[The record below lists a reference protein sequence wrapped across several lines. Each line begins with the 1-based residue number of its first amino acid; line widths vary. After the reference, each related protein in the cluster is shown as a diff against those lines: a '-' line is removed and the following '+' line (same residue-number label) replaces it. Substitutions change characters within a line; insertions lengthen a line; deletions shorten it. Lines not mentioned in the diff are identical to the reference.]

1 MIKFFRKIR
10 QNLVME
16 NKTGKYFKYAIGEI
30 ILVVI
35 GILIALQI
43 NNWNQDSKTNI
54 KEQALL
60 IALKQELTT
69 NLKEL
74 NTIIEVNRK
83 RNEGA
88 HKLASILSPKKP
100 TLSNIEISKLWYN
113 TFAREA
119 VYKPSLGVINEAIS
133 SGSLSIIKNTKL
145 RDFFASIESELQLL
159 KSQEET
165 VFNWRMQC
173 LQTTKELGNVRI
185 ILFNTLES
193 ENAKKLGTSSFEN
206 SNSKLLQSKTFEND
220 IVIFIGTTNYLQTG
234 FLIPLRNK
242 MYDSMKLL
250 NMELNND

>member
-1 MIKFFRKIR
+1 MIKFFKHIRKSMIK
-10 QNLVME
+10 E
-16 NKTGKYFKYAIGEI
+16 NRTSKYLLYAIGEI

-43 NNWNQDSKTNI
+43 NTWNEHSKTNV

-69 NLKEL
+69 NRKEL
-74 NTIIEVNRK
+74 NRIIEVNRK

-88 HKLASILSPKKP
+88 HQLASVLSPKIS
-100 TLSNIEISKLWYN
+100 TSTEIEISKLWYN

-133 SGSLSIIKNTKL
+133 SGSLSIIKNSKI
-145 RDFFASIESELQLL
+145 RDFFASMESELQLL

-173 LQTTKELGNVRI
+173 FQTTRELGNVRI
-185 ILFNTLES
+185 LLFNTLEP
-193 ENAKKLGTSSFEN
+193 EVAEKLGESSFEN
-206 SNSKLLQSKTFEND
+206 SNMALVQSKTFEND
-220 IVIFIGTTNYLQTG
+220 IVFFIGTTNHLQTG
-234 FLIPLRNK
+234 FLLPLQLK
-242 MYDSMKLL
+242 MNDAMTLL
-250 NMELNND
+250 NTELHND